1 MPTELTPEN
10 LIIPPPESPVQFDSQ
25 QLMLEDIEV
34 DTLIRVQRA
43 RDTFR
48 VNGNGLTVAV
58 LDTGLRTTHVD
69 FAGRVRSQRNF
80 TEDNGGD
87 PGDASDGDG
96 HGTNVGGIIVG
107 NGIHIGIAP
116 GAGIVPLK
124 VLSNDGG
131 GSFEAINAGLQWILD
146 NHEEFNITVA
156 NLSLGAEMNLAD
168 DGELNEFSTTL
179 LIRQLTERNI
189 AVVVAAGNDYFKFK
203 QPGMSFPAII
213 GETISVGAVYD
224 SSVGGFQYRSGAE
237 AFSTGANRIT
247 PFSQRLHEDH
257 NPRTRTDI
265 FAPGAP
271 VTAAGIN
278 NDTGESVQQ
287 GTSQATPVTAGVI
300 LLMQEFFLRSTN
312 RLPSVETIIACLRN
326 GAVLTNDGDDEDD
339 NVPHT
344 GKDYLRVDAFSALVA
359 ARRSLQ
365 IELLTTGVAL
375 R

>member
-1 MPTELTPEN
+1 MPIDFTPEN

-25 QLMLEDIEV
+25 QLMVEDIEV

-48 VNGNGLTVAV
+48 VDGSGLTVAV

-69 FAGRVRSQRNF
+69 FEGRVRAQRNF
-80 TEDNGGD
+80 TADNGGAPD
-87 PGDASDGDG
+87 DASDGDG

-107 NGIHIGIAP
+107 NGIHVGIAP

-124 VLSNDGG
+124 VLGNHGG
-131 GSFEAINAGLQWILD
+131 GTFEAINAGLQWMLD
-146 NHEEFNITVA
+146 HQEEFNITVA
-156 NLSLGAEMNLAD
+156 NLSLGAEMNLSDDAD
-168 DGELNEFSTTL
+168 LRDFSTTL
-179 LIRQLTERNI
+179 LIRRLTERNI

-203 QPGMSFPAII
+203 EPGMGFPAII
-213 GETISVGAVYD
+213 RETISVGAVYD

-247 PFSQRLHEDH
+247 PFSQRLHDDH
-257 NPRTRTDI
+257 HRDARTDI

-278 NDTGESVQQ
+278 NDRAESIQH

-300 LLMQEFFLRSTN
+300 LLMQEFFLRSAN
-312 RLPSVETIIACLRN
+312 RLPSVETVIACLRN

-344 GKDYLRVDAFSALVA
+344 GKDYPRIDAFSALVA

-365 IELLTTGVAL
+365 LEVLTTGVPL